1 MAIARTMMPGVPVAA
16 RPRDAGGGPVRL
28 QFADFV
34 RIVRARHRLILGIA
48 AACVAITAAILTL
61 LPTQYS
67 AFAEVMLEQRK
78 NNVADA
84 SSVLSSLPTDPASV
98 QNQIQILTSRD
109 LASRVVDRLGLE
121 NDPEFNRVGAS
132 DADTLHQR
140 VVDTFLK
147 HLNAWNEG
155 LSTAL
160 SVSFS
165 ASTPEKAAQITNAV
179 VDTYVQLQQETKT
192 SATHEATNWLES
204 RVRDLARQVQTADSA
219 VERYKAEHDLNES
232 AEGVPLIEQQLNALS
247 TQLVQAKADLS
258 QKEAT
263 LARVNTLMKSGQE
276 ADISQVVASPL
287 IIQLRQ
293 QEADLNRTDA
303 ELETRYG
310 PKHPKLIAAQSQKR
324 DLEDKIAREVTR
336 VGGSLA
342 NDVSVARVQVGTLGS
357 ALEQAE
363 RQAQAQN
370 LLRVKLKS
378 LEVNAASTHS
388 IYEAFVARLR
398 GIQDQDLLQASDA
411 RVISHAA
418 APNAPS
424 SPHRTLILAA
434 SFPAGLMLGLLIA
447 LMAEYV
453 APISQATVVQDA
465 TRGVPLLAEIPGVA
479 HARAADLVIDWPMSP
494 FAQSIWALA
503 YKIAYAAA
511 RGGPRTI
518 LITSPQAGEGA
529 TTIAVSLARAAA
541 KLGRRVIVVDAN
553 LQSPSVAPL
562 AGFRSVR
569 NGLTEVLAGRAPLSQ
584 TLAKDPRSGALL
596 LSPARAR
603 GDAARVLGSR
613 QFAQLVSHLRHGCD
627 LLLICA
633 PPVLVHDGGT
643 HLLARHADAVMLVA
657 RADIGPRA
665 AVGEAVNALAR
676 IPAPPIGIVLAS

>member
-1 MAIARTMMPGVPVAA
+1 MAMARSMMAGVPVVA
-16 RPRDAGGGPVRL
+16 RARVGSGPVRF

-34 RIVRARHRLILGIA
+34 RVIKTRHRLILGVA
-48 AACVAITAAILTL
+48 AACVAMTALVL
-61 LPTQYS
+61 MLVPTQYS
-67 AFAEVMLEQRK
+67 GFAEVMLEQRK

-121 NDPEFNRVGAS
+121 NDPEFNRGGSS
-132 DADTLHQR
+132 DAETLHER

-179 VDTYVQLQQETKT
+179 VDTYVQLQLETK
-192 SATHEATNWLES
+192 SAATHEATNWLES
-204 RVRDLARQVQTADSA
+204 RVRDLSRQVQAADSA

-232 AEGVPLIEQQLNALS
+232 SGGVPLIEQQITALS
-247 TQLVQAKADLS
+247 TQLVQAQADLS
-258 QKEAT
+258 QKDAT
-263 LARVNTLMKSGQE
+263 LARVNMLMKSGQE
-276 ADISQVVASPL
+276 ADVSQVVSSPL

-293 QEADLNRTDA
+293 QEADLNRSEAD
-303 ELETRYG
+303 LETKYG
-310 PKHPKLIAAQSQKR
+310 PKHPKLIAVQSQKR

-336 VGGSLA
+336 IGGSLS
-342 NDVSVARVQVGTLGS
+342 NDVSVARAQVGALGS
-357 ALEQAE
+357 GLDRAE

-424 SPHRTLILAA
+424 SPHRTLILGA
-434 SFPAGLMLGLLIA
+434 SLPAGLMLGLLMA
-447 LMAEYV
+447 LVAEFV
-453 APISQATVVQDA
+453 PPLSQTAAPDVL
-465 TRGVPLLAEIPGVA
+465 RGVPVLAEIPGVA
-479 HARAADLVIDWPMSP
+479 HARAADLVIDWPASP
-494 FAQSIWALA
+494 FAQSISTLA
-503 YKIAYAAA
+503 YKVAYGAA
-511 RGGPRTI
+511 RGGPRAI
-518 LITSPQAGEGA
+518 LVTSPQSGEGA
-529 TTIAVSLARAAA
+529 STIAVSLARAAA
-541 KLGRRVIVVDAN
+541 SLGRRVIVVDAN
-553 LQSPSVAPL
+553 LHAPSVAPL
-562 AGFRSVR
+562 AGTRRAPS
-569 NGLTEVLAGRAPLSQ
+569 GLTDVLAGRAALSQ
-584 TLAKDPRSGALL
+584 TLIKDPRSGALL
-596 LSPARAR
+596 LSPAQPRR
-603 GDAARVLGSR
+603 DPYRVLGSR
-613 QFAQLVSHLRHGCD
+613 QFAQLVSHLRHRCD

-633 PPVLVHDGGT
+633 PPVLAQGGT
-643 HLLARHADAVMLVA
+643 NLLARYADAVMLVA
-657 RADIGPRA
+657 RADVGPRP
-665 AVGEAVNALAR
+665 AVSAAVNALAR